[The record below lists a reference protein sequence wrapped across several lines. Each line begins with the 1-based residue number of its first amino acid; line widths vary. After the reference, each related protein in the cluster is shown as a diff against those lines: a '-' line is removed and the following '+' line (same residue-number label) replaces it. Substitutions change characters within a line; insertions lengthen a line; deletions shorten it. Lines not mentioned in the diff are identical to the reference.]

1 MLSVIKSLLLKVI
14 DDIDSGNSKI
24 PEDKEMEIIKYIK
37 SFTDTT
43 QRISKYKACEYLN
56 ISRATFDNYV
66 REGKLPQGKK
76 VAGFKELSWTK
87 RDLDDF
93 ILKYKNSHNTLGV

>member
-1 MLSVIKSLLLKVI
+1 MLSVIKNLLLKVI

-66 REGKLPQGKK
+66 REGKLPKGKK
-76 VAGFKELSWTK
+76 VAGFKELSWAK

-93 ILKYKNSHNTLGV
+93 ILKYKNSHNTL

>member
-1 MLSVIKSLLLKVI
+1 MLSVIKNLLLKVI

-66 REGKLPQGKK
+66 REGKLPKGKK

-93 ILKYKNSHNTLGV
+93 ILKYKNSHNTL